1 MGVQLPGQVQLAL
14 ALTGL
19 SVPDLDSEQ
28 LLASG
33 RRLITFADTLRWE
46 SERADGAVGRVGA
59 DNSGHGM
66 AAMRASVEGD
76 EGARAQT
83 RDIVRAALATAGGH
97 VSASFLWAALKVSLV
112 AAAVVLIM
120 KLRAAGFFGMAGAAI
135 PRAAVEGTRA
145 LIGFLLRTTLRLL
158 SGLCR
163 WLFER
168 AAALLAR
175 RRAARAIKS
184 PGTAATPAKGTPAA
198 PTAPTAPAQ
207 PQSRAEEIA
216 RHFSPNPKAARQ
228 AETAAKDA
236 SETARQVEA
245 WQKAKRPTWNPDD
258 S

>member
-1 MGVQLPGQVQLAL
+1 M
-14 ALTGL
+14 
-19 SVPDLDSEQ
+19 PDLDSER

-33 RRLITFADTLRWE
+33 RRLISFVDTLRWE
-46 SERADGAVGRVGA
+46 NERADGAVGRVGA
-59 DNSGHGM
+59 DNAGAGV
-66 AAMRASVEGD
+66 AAMRAGVAGD

-112 AAAVVLIM
+112 AAAVALIM

-135 PRAAVEGTRA
+135 SRAAIEGTRA

-158 SGLCR
+158 SGICR

-175 RRAARAIKS
+175 RRAARAVPS
-184 PGTAATPAKGTPAA
+184 PGTTATPARGTPAPSA
-198 PTAPTAPAQ
+198 APAQ

-216 RHFSPNPKAARQ
+216 RHFSPDPGAARRAQ
-228 AETAAKDA
+228 VAADDA

-245 WQKAKRPTWNPDD
+245 WQRAKRPTWNPDD

>member
-1 MGVQLPGQVQLAL
+1 MGLQLPGQVQLAL

-33 RRLITFADTLRWE
+33 RRLVTFADTLRWE
-46 SERADGAVGRVGA
+46 SERADGAVGRAGA
-59 DNSGHGM
+59 GNSGPSM
-66 AAMRASVEGD
+66 AAMQASVEGD

-97 VSASFLWAALKVSLV
+97 VSASFLWAALKVALV
-112 AAAVVLIM
+112 AAAVALIM
-120 KLRAAGFFGMAGAAI
+120 KLRAAGFFGLAGAAI
-135 PRAAVEGTRA
+135 SQAAVQGTRA

-158 SGLCR
+158 SGICR

-175 RRAARAIKS
+175 RRAARAVQS
-184 PGTAATPAKGTPAA
+184 PGTATPAKGTPTP
-198 PTAPTAPAQ
+198 PTAPGAPAQ

-216 RHFSPNPKAARQ
+216 RHFSPDPGAAGRAKAA
-228 AETAAKDA
+228 ADEA

-245 WQKAKRPTWNPDD
+245 WQKAKRPTWRPDD
-258 S
+258 T